1 MIRAVILDLDG
12 TLIGRDEAVTPRVAR
27 AVSLVRERAPVVIAS
42 GREAANVVR
51 YARRLGLS
59 SPQISDGGAVILDP
73 GSGRFLW
80 TAPLPPDLGLELV
93 RSLHSAGT
101 VFIATLPEGA
111 AHSPATV
118 AGRQV
123 IRVSA
128 LDLDEAGAGRLLA
141 QLEAWPGLN
150 AVKVFL
156 PYNGLWAVD
165 VTASG
170 VDKAAAASILAGMM
184 GIEVSQAAAA
194 GDSFNDLT
202 LLQSCGLS
210 VAMGGAPQELKDAA
224 DYVAPTVEEDGLAV
238 ALEDFV
244 LPRLRDGG
252 QQPRDSGAAAAP

>member
-12 TLIGRDEAVTPRVAR
+12 TLIGRDETFTPRVAR
-27 AVSLVRERAPVVIAS
+27 AVSLVRERAAVVIAS
-42 GREAANVVR
+42 GRESANV
-51 YARRLGLS
+51 ARFARLLGLS
-59 SPQISDGGAVILDP
+59 RPQISDGGAVILDP

-80 TAPLPPDLGLELV
+80 TAPLPPDLAWEV
-93 RSLHSAGT
+93 VTSLHSAGT
-101 VFIATLPEGA
+101 AFIATLPDGPA
-111 AHSPATV
+111 YSPAAV
-118 AGRQV
+118 NGRQI

-141 QLEAWPGLN
+141 QLEARAGLN

-170 VDKAAAASILAGMM
+170 VDKAAATSILAGMM
-184 GIEVSQAAAA
+184 GIDLSQAVAA

-202 LLQSCGLS
+202 LLQSCGLA

-244 LPRLRDGG
+244 LPRLRNGG
-252 QQPRDSGAAAAP
+252 